1 MPSVA
6 PIRCP
11 EEGSQ
16 IPARSKFRIVSPER
30 DTTRVNERIR
40 VREVRVIGADGEQLG
55 VMPPE
60 DAIVI
65 ARESGLDLVEV
76 AATSRPPVCRI
87 MDYGKYKYEQKKKA
101 ASKKSHSASLKEV
114 KLRPGTDQ
122 HDLNFKL
129 NNARKFLMEGD
140 KVKVTVMFRG
150 REMVH
155 TYRGRE
161 QLDEVLKQLGSIAKL
176 ESSPRM
182 EGRFMSMILVADRE
196 AVAEM
201 KRTAEEGSE
210 TGPAEESPAG
220 AETGSEQTVDSEE
233 RGEGAETSHEDGSD
247 ENEEI
252 KASDDATGQES
263 GADDPTRAQT
273 VRE

>member
-1 MPSVA
+1 
-6 PIRCP
+6 
-11 EEGSQ
+11 
-16 IPARSKFRIVSPER
+16 
-30 DTTRVNERIR
+30 VNERIR

-55 VMPPE
+55 VMTPE
-60 DAIVI
+60 DALVV
-65 ARESGLDLVEV
+65 AREGGLDLVEV

-87 MDYGKYKYEQKKKA
+87 MDYGKYKYEQKKKN
-101 ASKKSHSASLKEV
+101 ASKKSHSATLKEV

-129 NNARKFLMEGD
+129 NNARKFLMDGD

-161 QLDEVLKQLGSIAKL
+161 QLNEVLKQLDPIAKM

-196 AVAEM
+196 AVAEA
-201 KRTAEEGSE
+201 KRLEEAAAQLVSE
-210 TGPAEESPAG
+210 VSEES
-220 AETGSEQTVDSEE
+220 EN
-233 RGEGAETSHEDGSD
+233 ETSATEVKGDKPD
-247 ENEEI
+247 EV
-252 KASDDATGQES
+252 SPATSE
-263 GADDPTRAQT
+263 
-273 VRE
+273 

>member
-1 MPSVA
+1 V
-6 PIRCP
+6 
-11 EEGSQ
+11 Q
-16 IPARSKFRIVSPER
+16 PER
-30 DTTRVNERIR
+30 DQTRVNERIR

-60 DAIVI
+60 AAIEI
-65 ARESGLDLVEV
+65 ARENGLDLVEV
-76 AATSRPPVCRI
+76 AANSRPPVCRI
-87 MDYGKYKYEQKKKA
+87 MDYGKFKYEQKKKSS
-101 ASKKSHSASLKEV
+101 SKKSHSATLKEV

-161 QLDEVLKQLGSIAKL
+161 QLDAVLEQLGPIAKM

-182 EGRFMSMILVADRE
+182 EGRFMSMILVADRD
-196 AVAEM
+196 AVAEA
-201 KRTAEEGSE
+201 KKAEE
-210 TGPAEESPAG
+210 TTAAAP
-220 AETGSEQTVDSEE
+220 SEE
-233 RGEGAETSHEDGSD
+233 
-247 ENEEI
+247 
-252 KASDDATGQES
+252 
-263 GADDPTRAQT
+263 GADDASASEAENQAAASEAAEGGDAEEATPAG
-273 VRE
+273 

>member
-1 MPSVA
+1 MRSWKRWELPTPSVSFHHW
-6 PIRCP
+6 P

-16 IPARSKFRIVSPER
+16 IPARSKFRIVQPER
-30 DTTRVNERIR
+30 DATRVNERIR

-60 DAIVI
+60 QAIEI
-65 ARESGLDLVEV
+65 AREEGLDLVEV
-76 AATSRPPVCRI
+76 AANSRPPVCRI
-87 MDYGKYKYEQKKKA
+87 MDYGKFKYEQKKKN
-101 ASKKSHSASLKEV
+101 ASKKSHSATLKEV

-161 QLDEVLKQLGSIAKL
+161 QLNAVLEQLGPIAKL

-196 AVAEM
+196 AVAEA
-201 KRTAEEGSE
+201 KRAAEKEAAESSDSESPEAQAQATEKSKAKAEEPTASSE
-210 TGPAEESPAG
+210 KKSDDG
-220 AETGSEQTVDSEE
+220 AEAAPSS
-233 RGEGAETSHEDGSD
+233 S
-247 ENEEI
+247 
-252 KASDDATGQES
+252 
-263 GADDPTRAQT
+263 
-273 VRE
+273 

>member
-1 MPSVA
+1 MQTPNVTR
-6 PIRCP
+6 IRWP
-11 EEGSQ
+11 EEESQ
-16 IPARSKFRIVSPER
+16 ISIRSKFRIVAPER
-30 DTTRVNERIR
+30 DATRVNERIR

-55 VMPPE
+55 VMTPE
-60 DAIVI
+60 DALVV
-65 ARESGLDLVEV
+65 AREGGLDLVEV
-76 AATSRPPVCRI
+76 AANSRPPVCRI
-87 MDYGKYKYEQKKKA
+87 MDYGKYKYEQKKKNS
-101 ASKKSHSASLKEV
+101 SKKSHSATLKEV

-161 QLDEVLKQLGSIAKL
+161 QLNEVLKQLGSIAKM

-196 AVAEM
+196 AVAEA
-201 KRTAEEGSE
+201 KRLASEDTATTAEAVAQEGKSE
-210 TGPAEESPAG
+210 ALGESPG
-220 AETGSEQTVDSEE
+220 EVSPTGSE
-233 RGEGAETSHEDGSD
+233 
-247 ENEEI
+247 
-252 KASDDATGQES
+252 
-263 GADDPTRAQT
+263 
-273 VRE
+273 

>member
-1 MPSVA
+1 M
-6 PIRCP
+6 
-11 EEGSQ
+11 
-16 IPARSKFRIVSPER
+16 PARSKFRIVTPER
-30 DTTRVNERIR
+30 DATRVNERIR

-55 VMPPE
+55 VMTPE
-60 DAIVI
+60 EAIVI
-65 ARESGLDLVEV
+65 AREGGLDLVEV
-76 AATSRPPVCRI
+76 AANSRPPVCRI

-101 ASKKSHSASLKEV
+101 SSKKSHSASLKEV

-161 QLDEVLKQLGSIAKL
+161 QLDAVLEQLGPLAKL

-196 AVAEM
+196 AVAEA
-201 KRTAEEGSE
+201 KRLAEEGTSA
-210 TGPAEESPAG
+210 AEETQADAESAEAPAG
-220 AETGSEQTVDSEE
+220 EPAAGEASQAES
-233 RGEGAETSHEDGSD
+233 A
-247 ENEEI
+247 
-252 KASDDATGQES
+252 
-263 GADDPTRAQT
+263 
-273 VRE
+273 RE